1 MQKKTL
7 NSTNSSLI
15 SKILSQEKNYDKY
28 RSELSSEIENAFEK
42 WVKKYV
48 RNSLRTYWIPGPGKE
63 PEKRIKYNMSK
74 NIQERLER
82 HFAKVKYNKQ
92 NKQYKY
98 ARNFTKA

>member
-1 MQKKTL
+1 MFKL
-7 NSTNSSLI
+7 EFYSLSI
-15 SKILSQEKNYDKY
+15 YFLILCLVEK
-28 RSELSSEIENAFEK
+28 FEK